1 MGGFHV
7 YCVICGATTTEVE
20 IGPREQPGDDED
32 VYMENRY
39 DEDVIGDED
48 MEWFRQARLLGFNPD
63 ASGANKFYVSGAGE
77 YLGAGIFDVDE
88 GSEPD
93 SAIEDFDLAGVRAW
107 GDCDGEER
115 GFPFHRQCHTV
126 LARVLTGTEDTG
138 KINRAVLYKIFGGL
152 ISGKSR
158 CSDLDYGH
166 ATQGQ
171 DQTWEAI
178 PGYEYTVINPE
189 KRESLVQDILEV
201 IQDEKFV
208 ETPSN
213 LNLGHKV
220 RWDPLREIPESLLRD
235 ILDLVD
241 NESIFSLCKA
251 SWVIFELIRHS
262 RNFWESRIRKN
273 TPYFEELGE
282 TITTRRESLGGQDL
296 RKILLWAKEA
306 SKPRVGISGLLM
318 AVANR
323 RRIWGVCE
331 QIARRYH
338 AECPDPDSEP
348 SCKMESIAVCNKM
361 HFVGFNVKPV
371 FDTQR
376 SYWIRSWD
384 EYDADRPWTLR
395 TFWNSDWDMTG
406 ISVSFGDEEP
416 RMFGKRG
423 TEEGAWE
430 TSKEVAP
437 ETWLRGF
444 VFHLWPTNPLLEWE
458 HAPWNYISVKGITIY
473 FYDGFPVSYG
483 DTGDS
488 LMQRPLFAAEDMVI
502 VGVEGQLAE
511 KEGVTPWILR
521 FGLLQAYP
529 GDEEK
534 PDPGYYPEVGDEE
547 QMSWSSASL
556 ALLGKP
562 SWESESLKFICDGF
576 DRVENIDIDREL
588 IPLRILMLGNR
599 PNELANIRS
608 ISACIN
614 SKVTNIRVSFVD
626 GQQTR
631 TMREVDEEGF
641 LWPEENWEEFEI
653 DGPGGE
659 IIDEI
664 GWIESYDRSPELLHL
679 RTNRNRTVLFA
690 LDTLVGENNS
700 NTRIKL
706 SGWTVDNNHMRVIKA
721 EEGDVIVGIVM
732 GFGQRESDWLFESD
746 REEFGTRPWTYET
759 FQKRSESR
767 LFSYF
772 NFVGALTMAKDA

>member
-1 MGGFHV
+1 MGAFHV

-20 IGPREQPGDDED
+20 IGPREQSGDDED
-32 VYMENRY
+32 VCMENKY

-48 MEWFRQARLLGFNPD
+48 MEWFRQARFLGFNPD
-63 ASGANKFYVSGAGE
+63 APGANKFYVSGAGE
-77 YLGAGIFDVDE
+77 YIGDGIFDVDE

-93 SAIEDFDLAGVRAW
+93 SAIEDFDFADLRAW
-107 GDCDGEER
+107 GDCDGAER
-115 GFPFHRQCHTV
+115 VFPFHRQCYTL
-126 LARVLTGTEDTG
+126 LARVLKGTEDTG
-138 KINRAVLYKIFGGL
+138 EINRAVLYKVLSGL
-152 ISGKSR
+152 VSGKSR
-158 CSDLDYGH
+158 CSDLDYGD

-189 KRESLVQDILEV
+189 RRESLVGDIFKA
-201 IQDEKFV
+201 IKHEKFA
-208 ETPSN
+208 ETPSS
-213 LNLGHKV
+213 LHLGHKI
-220 RWDPLREIPESLLRD
+220 RWDPFHHVPESLLRD

-251 SWVIFELIRHS
+251 SLGIFELIRHN
-262 RNFWESRIRKN
+262 RNFWESRIHN
-273 TPYFEELGE
+273 HMPYFEELGE

-296 RKILLWAKEA
+296 RKILLWAEEA
-306 SKPRVGISGLLM
+306 SKPRVGISGFSM

-331 QIARRYH
+331 QIAHRYH
-338 AECPDPDSEP
+338 AECPEPDLEK
-348 SCKMESIAVCNKM
+348 SCEMESIAVGNKM
-361 HFVGFNVKPV
+361 HFVGFNDKAV

-384 EYDADRPWTLR
+384 EYNADRPWTIK
-395 TFWNSDWDMTG
+395 TIWNSDWDMTG
-406 ISVSFGDEEP
+406 ISVNFGDEEP

-444 VFHLWPTNPLLEWE
+444 VFHLRPANSLLKWE
-458 HAPWNYISVKGITIY
+458 DAPWNNISVKGITIY
-473 FYDGFPVSYG
+473 FYDAFPVSYG

-488 LMQRPLFAAEDMVI
+488 LMQRPLFAADDMVI
-502 VGVEGQLAE
+502 VGIEGQLAKQE
-511 KEGVTPWILR
+511 KEDVTPWILR

-556 ALLGKP
+556 ALLDEA
-562 SWESESLKFICDGF
+562 SWESESLKFVYDGF
-576 DRVENIDIDREL
+576 NRVENTTIEREH
-588 IPLRILMLGNR
+588 IPMRILVLGNR
-599 PNELANIRS
+599 PNELANVRS

-614 SKVTNIRVSFVD
+614 SKGIRERDNKKYFDNAVTNMRVSFVD
-626 GQQTR
+626 GQLTR
-631 TMREVDEEGF
+631 AMREVDDDGSA
-641 LWPEENWEEFEI
+641 WPEENWDEFEI

-659 IIDEI
+659 IIEEI
-664 GWIESYDRSPELLHL
+664 GWTESYGNSPKHLHL

-690 LDTLVGENNS
+690 ADTLVGESDS

-706 SGWTVDNNHMRVIKA
+706 SGGAADNHMKVIKA

-732 GFGQRESDWLFESD
+732 GRTEIALGVIVQVIGGERSKNITHEDTESD
-746 REEFGTRPWTYET
+746 
-759 FQKRSESR
+759 Q
-767 LFSYF
+767 
-772 NFVGALTMAKDA
+772 N